1 MNILE
6 IDPDYFERLREYELR
21 LGGYRDGKDD
31 GITIGRDEGIIIGRD
46 EGIIIGRDKGRQ
58 EEKTEITMNLINQ
71 NIGYDIIS
79 KATGLSVSEI
89 EKMVKGNEKTKN

>member
-31 GITIGRDEGIIIGRD
+31 GITIGRDA
-46 EGIIIGRDKGRQ
+46 
-58 EEKTEITMNLINQ
+58 EKNDIAMNLINQ

-89 EKMVKGNEKTKN
+89 EKMVKNNEKTKN

>member
-1 MNILE
+1 MNILD

-21 LGGYRDGKDD
+21 LGGYRDGKEE
-31 GITIGRDEGIIIGRD
+31 GIAIGRKEGIKER
-46 EGIIIGRDKGRQ
+46 K
-58 EEKTEITMNLINQ
+58 KEIAMNLVNQ

-89 EKMVKGNEKTKN
+89 EKIVEDSKRLRIKS